1 MLESSDRDCASKGT
15 APAEGTLASPPY
27 FDPTPVPAALRERPQ
42 WVCWRYITRAG
53 KQTKCPISPRG
64 GGRADSTDPAT
75 WAPFD
80 EAVAAWRSGG
90 YAGVG
95 FVFAPDDPFCGI
107 DLDGCIDDA
116 GVIVPTAREIIG
128 ALDSYT
134 EVSPSG
140 RGVKIFI
147 VGKKADDARCRSKAI
162 EGFKEVEIYDRARFF
177 TVTGQHVTGT
187 PVDVMERQAALDAL
201 CSRLRPTDA
210 TTDQAVRPSIPATAD
225 DEQIIARARRAANSA
240 KFAAL
245 FDRGDTSAYGGD
257 ESAADEA
264 LCCLLA
270 FYTRDPAQIERI
282 VSRSAL
288 GARDKWQARPDYRA
302 RTVSAAL
309 AFVVEQAVASSPSA
323 EGIRNN
329 SIPSGEPIGQGLF
342 PCTDLGNAE
351 RFARQHGG
359 TLRYCQSLGTWF
371 TWDGTRWAEDQ
382 VGTAIRLAGE
392 TARSILDEARRC
404 DRSEMREQLA
414 NWAIASEH
422 RSRLEAMVVLARAQP
437 ALVVTIEQ
445 FDADPWAL
453 NTMSGTI
460 DLITGDLRP
469 HRREDMLTK
478 LSPVH
483 YDPDALCPLWER
495 FLDRVMAGDRSLID
509 YLRRFFG
516 YSLTGGVELQFL
528 PILHGVGANGKSV
541 FVDTIKAIAGDY
553 ACDAPP
559 SLLVK
564 SGREEHPTEIADLL
578 GRRLVIA
585 SETEDGATFKMQLVK
600 RLTGDATLKG
610 RRMRQDFFEFRRT
623 HKTVLVTNNRP
634 RVKEDSEAVW
644 RRLHLVPFNVVIPP
658 DERDPHLL
666 EKLRE
671 EAPGILAWLVRGCLE
686 CRRDG
691 LRPPEAVTAA
701 TAEYRGDEDA
711 VGRFLEECFVL
722 DEPDTPVDAR
732 SSVAWKDL
740 AALYSQWCTESG
752 EKPLTSRKLGQALEK
767 RGLTSKTHRDGKL
780 TRKVRLGLRMVDLPV
795 MAEEGERS

>member
-1 MLESSDRDCASKGT
+1 MFIESDNTSSSDDPP
-15 APAEGTLASPPY
+15 PARSNPY
-27 FDPTPVPAALRERPQ
+27 EAVPAALRERAQ
-42 WVCWRYITRAG
+42 WVVWRFDQRDGKRTKVPYAAATGSRA
-53 KQTKCPISPRG
+53 S
-64 GGRADSTDPAT
+64 ATDPST
-75 WAPFD
+75 WCAF
-80 EAVAAWRSGG
+80 ETACAAAQQSHYDGI
-90 YAGVG
+90 G
-95 FVFAPDDPFCGI
+95 FVFTAEDAFCGI
-107 DLDGCIDDA
+107 DLDECIDDDGHVVLA
-116 GVIVPTAREIIG
+116 AQQVIDE
-128 ALDSYT
+128 LNSYT
-134 EVSPSG
+134 EISPSG

-147 VGKKADDARCRSKAI
+147 VGKKPEGAGCRSKAI
-162 EGFKEVEIYDRARFF
+162 GGLAEIEIYDRDRYF

-187 PVDVMERQAALDAL
+187 PSRVEERQTVLDAL
-201 CSRLRPTDA
+201 CTRLWPTGT

-240 KFAAL
+240 KFEAL
-245 FDRGDTSAYGGD
+245 FDRGDTAAYGGD
-257 ESAADEA
+257 DSAADEA

-270 FYTRDPAQIERI
+270 FYTRDSAQIERL

-288 GARDKWQARPDYRA
+288 GTREKWQTRPDYRA
-302 RTVSAAL
+302 RTINAAL
-309 AFVVEQAVASSPSA
+309 AFVTAQA
-323 EGIRNN
+323 GINAPRQGGTDDGDHTSDQN
-329 SIPSGEPIGQGLF
+329 SGSRPF

-351 RFARQHGG
+351 RFAQQHGG

-371 TWDGTRWAEDQ
+371 VWDGARWAEDQ
-382 VGTAIRLAGE
+382 VGTAIRLACE
-392 TARSILDEARRC
+392 TARWILDEARRC
-404 DRSEMREQLA
+404 DNRDQREQLA
-414 NWAIASEH
+414 NWAMASEH

-437 ALVVTIEQ
+437 ALAVTIEQ

-478 LSPVH
+478 LSPVP

-495 FLDRVMAGDRSLID
+495 FLDRIMAGDRSLID

-516 YSLTGGVELQFL
+516 YSLTGGIELQFL

-666 EKLRE
+666 EKLRA

-691 LRPPEAVTAA
+691 LRPPDAVKAA

-722 DEPDTPVDAR
+722 DEPDTPLDAR

-780 TRKVRLGLRMVDLPV
+780 TLKVRVGLRMVDLPV